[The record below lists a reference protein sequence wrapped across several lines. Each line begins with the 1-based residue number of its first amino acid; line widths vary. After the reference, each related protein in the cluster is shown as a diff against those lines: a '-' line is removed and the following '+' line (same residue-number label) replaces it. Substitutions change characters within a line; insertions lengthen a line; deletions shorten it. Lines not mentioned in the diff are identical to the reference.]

1 MIIINKYLRLILIYL
16 DNMTV
21 VNTNIDSDFKLLKT
35 MRYGPMTTK
44 HYLEYRSEVSPTKKE
59 ELEFLISKVRRENPW
74 LYMIIEVAKYYL
86 VNKNEIRVDTQ
97 FLALNRIPKRVKDRQ
112 NIPKFGDAV
121 RDNHTTT
128 ICSPVYMTPP
138 GVDSDEYAK
147 QMNKEFKE
155 LESKY
160 SFFKTDKF
168 GVDIEN
174 MPVEK
179 EATINYNKGA
189 LNDVHDRIA
198 DKNSK
203 SKFKIFK
210 PSGLAMNIMKKI
222 ENSDSASEASG
233 GMKKTGGYLPPG
245 MKRLPSG
252 PKNPDNVYSVVVK
265 NIPQHVDSRDAEYL
279 IRGMF
284 ETYGE
289 ISRIKVLRDNSENE
303 DIRNRG
309 IAFVDFFYKEGVEN
323 AINDRDTHRR
333 TIEHMVLGVEEKKER
348 KN

>member
-1 MIIINKYLRLILIYL
+1 
-16 DNMTV
+16 MTI
-21 VNTNIDSDFKLLKT
+21 VNENVDSDFKLLKT
-35 MRYGPMTTK
+35 MRYGPMTTD
-44 HYLEYRSEVSPTKKE
+44 HYLEYRSEVSPKKKE

-86 VNKNEIRVDTQ
+86 INKKEIRIDTQ
-97 FLALNRIPKRVKDRQ
+97 FLALNRVPKRVAARQ

-121 RDNHTTT
+121 KDNHTTT

-147 QMNKEFKE
+147 KMNKEYKE
-155 LESKY
+155 LELKY
-160 SFFKTDKF
+160 NFFKTDKY
-168 GVDIEN
+168 GVDTEN
-174 MPVEK
+174 IPVENDNK
-179 EATINYNKGA
+179 VSYNKGA

-198 DKNSK
+198 NKNAK

-210 PSGLAMNIMKKI
+210 PSGVAMNIMKKI
-222 ENSDSASEASG
+222 ENDDSLSESTS

-279 IRGMF
+279 IRRMF

-303 DIRNRG
+303 DVRNRG
-309 IAFVDFFYKEGVEN
+309 IAFVDFFYKEAVEN
-323 AINDRDTHRR
+323 AINDTDTHRR

>member
-16 DNMTV
+16 DKMTI

-35 MRYGPMTTK
+35 MRYGPMTTD
-44 HYLEYRSEVSPTKKE
+44 HYLEYRSEVSPKKKE

-86 VNKNEIRVDTQ
+86 VNKNEIRIDTQ
-97 FLALNRIPKRVKDRQ
+97 FLALNRVPKRVTARQ

-121 RDNHTTT
+121 KDTHTTT
-128 ICSPVYMTPP
+128 ICSPVYLTPP

-147 QMNKEFKE
+147 RMNKEYKE

-160 SFFKTDKF
+160 SFFKTDKY
-168 GVDIEN
+168 GIDTEN
-174 MPVEK
+174 MPVENNK
-179 EATINYNKGA
+179 VSYNKGA
-189 LNDVHDRIA
+189 LDDVHDRIA
-198 DKNSK
+198 NKNAK

-210 PSGLAMNIMKKI
+210 PSGVAMNIMKKI
-222 ENSDSASEASG
+222 ENDDSLSESTS
-233 GMKKTGGYLPPG
+233 GMKKAGGYLPPG

-284 ETYGE
+284 ESYGE

-309 IAFVDFFYKEGVEN
+309 IAFVDFFYKEAVEN

>member
-1 MIIINKYLRLILIYL
+1 
-16 DNMTV
+16 MTI
-21 VNTNIDSDFKLLKT
+21 VNENVDSDFKLLKT
-35 MRYGPMTTK
+35 MRYGPMTTD
-44 HYLEYRSEVSPTKKE
+44 HYLEYRSEVSPSKKE

-86 VNKNEIRVDTQ
+86 INKNEIRIDTQ
-97 FLALNRIPKRVKDRQ
+97 FLALNRVPKRVASRQ

-121 RDNHTTT
+121 KDTHTTT
-128 ICSPVYMTPP
+128 ICSPVYLTPP

-147 QMNKEFKE
+147 RMNKEYKE
-155 LESKY
+155 LESTY
-160 SFFKTDKF
+160 SFFKTDKY
-168 GVDIEN
+168 GVDTEN
-174 MPVEK
+174 MPVENNK
-179 EATINYNKGA
+179 VSYNKGA
-189 LNDVHDRIA
+189 LDDVHDRIA
-198 DKNSK
+198 NKNAK

-210 PSGLAMNIMKKI
+210 PSGVAMNIMKKI
-222 ENSDSASEASG
+222 ENDDSLSESTN

-284 ETYGE
+284 ESYGE

-309 IAFVDFFYKEGVEN
+309 IAFVDFFYKEAVEN